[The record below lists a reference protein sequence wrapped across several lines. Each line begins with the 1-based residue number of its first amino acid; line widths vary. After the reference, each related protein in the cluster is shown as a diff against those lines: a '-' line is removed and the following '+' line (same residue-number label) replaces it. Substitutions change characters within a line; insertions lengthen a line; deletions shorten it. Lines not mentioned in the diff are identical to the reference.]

1 MDGFSKELAE
11 NPKQT
16 AVEGEDMLKVRG
28 DIIGYVSL
36 GGWEGAHNIILGW
49 GTYPTLV
56 EMYRKKLY
64 PFPMTL
70 LILSIYVLLGL
81 LSSQLMPSE
90 ISVCSNLW
98 KQLFLNKSDYRKTW
112 VIFHAL
118 FFLTKKLENQKL
130 LCQWLWAMLQGEG
143 RLGWTN
149 FFHLP
154 FSSAH
159 SITSWDCDKKEN
171 KVSKLYKKNLLVLFF
186 VCFFAFPK
194 CLWNDGQ
201 FFHLPKF
208 LNVEITLQQRM
219 SLCVNIH

>member
-81 LSSQLMPSE
+81 YFQANW
-90 ISVCSNLW
+90 C
-98 KQLFLNKSDYRKTW
+98 
-112 VIFHAL
+112 H
-118 FFLTKKLENQKL
+118 QKL
-130 LCQWLWAMLQGEG
+130 V
-143 RLGWTN
+143 
-149 FFHLP
+149 FVV
-154 FSSAH
+154 
-159 SITSWDCDKKEN
+159 IYEN
-171 KVSKLYKKNLLVLFF
+171 S
-186 VCFFAFPK
+186 CF
-194 CLWNDGQ
+194 
-201 FFHLPKF
+201 
-208 LNVEITLQQRM
+208 
-219 SLCVNIH
+219 